1 MEGEGNGEREEE
13 EGGRK
18 GEGRME
24 WRYFFRTDAVGQRA
38 NRKTGDKLLGT
49 KLTGTEKKKM
59 MVINKTSQQHGEA
72 GGGLTWNGS

>member
-1 MEGEGNGEREEE
+1 MERERRRK
-13 EGGRK
+13 GGRK

-24 WRYFFRTDAVGQRA
+24 WRYSFRMDAVGQRA

-49 KLTGTEKKKM
+49 KLTGTEKKM